1 MKSIIR
7 FCKKNFEWLVMGIWL
22 LAMIFAD
29 FSDVVPY
36 VAAFVGLIYCGY
48 FLFVFTCRPIKR
60 DWLMVYGRFVM
71 VIINI
76 VMLLPF
82 VLYSISSICGAES
95 GDASASGKVAEGFWD
110 VWYNYFDPGN
120 QRDVPSWSTVF
131 AIFGFFLLN
140 GVMISTLTSWI
151 DRRRQAWFDGELRY
165 SRTSLGGK
173 QHYVVIGGGDVAI
186 SVVRELAE
194 RNDGSYIFILTSR
207 EASVFRRELFSD
219 ISGDER
225 FRRRV
230 IIYYGNST
238 SPDEVKDLYLDKAK
252 EVYLIGDHLLDD
264 EMDSYNDI
272 KNIKCLRIIAQQREG
287 QKTLLP
293 CRVMFE
299 SQSSFSVFQ
308 YSEISSELKQTIAFK
323 PVNYYELWAQKVLV
337 GWQRDSKYLPMDGWD
352 GIHADSNDYVH
363 LIVVGM
369 SKMGLAMAV
378 EAAHLAHYPNY
389 VTKGIKSRIT
399 FIDKNASGEGLAF
412 RARFKELFALS
423 HWAEGRV
430 RDGKLV
436 FAHSAPELHAHLGGD
451 FMDVEWEFIN
461 ADVEDSCVQGY
472 IKSATESTAKAT
484 IAFCLK
490 NPSQAFA
497 AAIYSERDIFNKAHQ
512 ILVYN
517 RYGDALVEE
526 LIQSES
532 RLCNPFSN
540 KMRAFGIA
548 DGVYSEDLV
557 RKLETIAQR
566 NGEEYS
572 SICKQLKKKGLF
584 YDEGSGLGKSEIAK
598 WWSNVYNGQMLWTK
612 LRSWPGG
619 VTDQI
624 DVVSQV
630 EHNRWNM
637 EQLLMGFRPMT
648 EEEQRKVLSDLSL
661 KNEYKGR
668 MVLLDLCSNDRLKKI
683 DPVSTAYDEGF
694 ARILPEL
701 DELSQ
706 RIL

>member
-7 FCKKNFEWLVMGIWL
+7 FCKKNLEWLVMCIWL
-22 LAMIFAD
+22 LAMIFTG

-82 VLYSISSICGAES
+82 VLYSISSIWNVES
-95 GDASASGKVAEGFWD
+95 GGDVESGHVAEGFWD

-120 QRDVPSWSTVF
+120 QREIPSWSTVF
-131 AIFGFFLLN
+131 SIFGFFLLN

-151 DRRRQAWFDGELRY
+151 DRRRQSWFDGELRY
-165 SRTSLGGK
+165 SRNALGR
-173 QHYVVIGGGDVAI
+173 QSHYVVIGGCDVAI

-207 EASVFRRELFSD
+207 EASVFRRELFSE

-238 SPDEVKDLYLDKAK
+238 SPDEVKNLHMDMAK
-252 EVYLIGDHLLDD
+252 EVYVVGDHVLDE

-272 KNIKCLRIIAQQREG
+272 KNIKCLRIIAQHRAG
-287 QKTLLP
+287 RKPLLP

-299 SQSSFSVFQ
+299 SHGSFSVFQ
-308 YSEISSELKQTIAFK
+308 YSEISSELKQIIAFK

-337 GWQRDSKYLPMDGWD
+337 GWQRDSKYIPLDGWD
-352 GIHADSNDYVH
+352 GINADSDDRVH

-389 VTKGIKSRIT
+389 VTKGIKTKIT
-399 FIDKNASGEGLAF
+399 FIDKNASDEGLAF
-412 RARFKELFALS
+412 RTRFKELFALS
-423 HWAEGRV
+423 HWAEGRIT
-430 RDGKLV
+430 DGELV
-436 FAHSAPELHAHLGGD
+436 LEHNAPTLHAHLGGD
-451 FMDVEWEFIN
+451 FVDIEWEFIN
-461 ADVEDSCVQGY
+461 ADVEDSCIQGY
-472 IKSATESTAKAT
+472 IRSATESTAKAT

-497 AAIYSERDIFNKAHQ
+497 SAIYSDRDIFSKAQQ

-517 RYGDALVEE
+517 RYSDALVEE
-526 LIQSES
+526 LIRSES
-532 RLCNPFSN
+532 RLCNPYSN
-540 KMRAFGIA
+540 KMRAFGMA
-548 DGVYSEDLV
+548 DGVYCEDLAI
-557 RKLETIAQR
+557 KLEKIAQR

-572 SICKQLKKKGLF
+572 LIYKQLQEKGLL
-584 YDEGSGLGKSEIAK
+584 YNQGSGLGKSEVAK

-619 VTDQI
+619 VAGQTD
-624 DVVSQV
+624 VASRV

-648 EEEQRKVLSDLSL
+648 EEEQRKVLADLSL
-661 KNEYKGR
+661 KNDYKGR
-668 MVLLDLCSNDRLKKI
+668 MVLLDICSNDRLREI
-683 DPVSTAYDEGF
+683 DPVTIAYDEGF
-694 ARILPEL
+694 VRILPEL

-706 RIL
+706 KS

>member
-1 MKSIIR
+1 
-7 FCKKNFEWLVMGIWL
+7 
-22 LAMIFAD
+22 
-29 FSDVVPY
+29 
-36 VAAFVGLIYCGY
+36 
-48 FLFVFTCRPIKR
+48 
-60 DWLMVYGRFVM
+60 
-71 VIINI
+71 
-76 VMLLPF
+76 
-82 VLYSISSICGAES
+82 
-95 GDASASGKVAEGFWD
+95 
-110 VWYNYFDPGN
+110 
-120 QRDVPSWSTVF
+120 
-131 AIFGFFLLN
+131 
-140 GVMISTLTSWI
+140 
-151 DRRRQAWFDGELRY
+151 
-165 SRTSLGGK
+165 
-173 QHYVVIGGGDVAI
+173 
-186 SVVRELAE
+186 
-194 RNDGSYIFILTSR
+194 
-207 EASVFRRELFSD
+207 LFSD

-225 FRRRV
+225 FRKRV
-230 IIYYGNST
+230 IIYYGNAT

-252 EVYLIGDHLLDD
+252 EVYLVGDHVLDD

-308 YSEISSELKQTIAFK
+308 YSEISSELKRIIAFK

-337 GWQRDSKYLPMDGWD
+337 GWRRDSKYIPLDGWD

-369 SKMGLAMAV
+369 SKMGLALAV

-389 VTKGIKSRIT
+389 VTKGIKTRIT
-399 FIDKNASGEGLAF
+399 FIDKNASCEGLAF

-423 HWAEGRV
+423 HWAEGCV
-430 RDGKLV
+430 HAGKLV
-436 FAHSAPELHAHLGGD
+436 FEHNEPELQAHLGGD
-451 FMDVEWEFIN
+451 FVDVEWEFIN

-497 AAIYSERDIFNKAHQ
+497 SAIYSERDIFSKAQQ

-517 RYGDALVEE
+517 RYSDALVEE

-532 RLCNPFSN
+532 RLCNPYSN
-540 KMRAFGIA
+540 KMRAFGMA
-548 DGVYSEDLV
+548 DGVYCEDLV

-572 SICKQLKKKGLF
+572 AIYKQLQEKGLL
-584 YDEGSGLGKSEIAK
+584 YDEGSGLGKSEVAK
-598 WWSNVYNGQMLWTK
+598 WWSNVYNGQMLWSK

-619 VTDQI
+619 VADQI
-624 DVVSQV
+624 DVASNV

-648 EEEQRKVLSDLSL
+648 EEEQRKVLADLSL
-661 KNEYKGR
+661 KNDYKGR
-668 MVLLDLCSNDRLKKI
+668 MVLLDICSNDRLKEI
-683 DPVSTAYDEGF
+683 DPVTIAYDEGF
-694 ARILPEL
+694 MKILPEL

-706 RIL
+706 KS